1 MDGKQ
6 LLAQRRGPHCY
17 RSNCT
22 LDPRGAA
29 LRGLTVWDYIDGY
42 STLAQLGVTAENAA
56 KTLKPQMPTAHE
68 HYNEHGGSSRVY
80 HSWEEWFSHRLR
92 NRIFYFFHKH
102 GPDRGTYRCV
112 AEWPLEEPQRPKV
125 PA

>member
-1 MDGKQ
+1 MANYWRSGDGRIVIETTARWI
-6 LLAQRRGPHCY
+6 LAE
-17 RSNCT
+17 
-22 LDPRGAA
+22 AA
-29 LRGLTVWDYIDGY
+29 LRGLTMWDYIDGC
-42 STLAQLGVTAENAA
+42 STLAELGVTAESAA

-102 GPDRGTYRCV
+102 GPERGTYRCL
-112 AEWPLEEPQRPKV
+112 AEWPIAVPPRPR
-125 PA
+125 AMAAE